1 MTLGPGPK
9 LPLPQ
14 SGGDRMDKQA
24 EGPVE
29 RSCHQH
35 GQLWPAGPGAQSMPQ
50 HGGELFPQRVLA
62 WHHRQ
67 RQAVLV
73 L

>member
-1 MTLGPGPK
+1 
-9 LPLPQ
+9 
-14 SGGDRMDKQA
+14 MDKQA

-35 GQLWPAGPGAQSMPQ
+35 GQLWPAGPGAQSMSQ

-62 WHHRQ
+62 RHHRQ